1 MAEERLLAVY
11 ADARSAAH
19 AIAALRERG
28 LTRIESF
35 SPLFDPQLQAAL
47 AARPSAVRAFTLA
60 GGVLGGASGLA
71 LTVWTS
77 LAWPLMTGGKPIVS
91 LPPFLIIAFELTI
104 LFGALAALF
113 GFLIQA
119 RLPRGTAAAYD
130 PRFSEDRYGVLVT
143 ASADEAA
150 PAREL
155 LGAAGAEEVRLA

>member
-1 MAEERLLAVY
+1 MPDERLLAVY
-11 ADARSAAH
+11 ADAGSAAR
-19 AIAALRERG
+19 AIVALRGRG

-35 SPLFDPQLQAAL
+35 SPLPDARIQTASAAP
-47 AARPSAVRAFTLA
+47 PSPVRAFTLA
-60 GGVLGGASGLA
+60 GGVLGCASGLA
-71 LTVWTS
+71 LTIWTS
-77 LAWPLMTGGKPIVS
+77 LSWPLMTGGKPIVS

-104 LFGALAALF
+104 LFGALLALV